1 MSEKELTKIYQP
13 QKVEDQIYQMWLETD
28 SFKPTDNES
37 NETFTVMIPPPNVT
51 GILHIGHVLNNTI
64 QDVLIRRARMQGKK
78 TLWLPG
84 TDHASIA
91 TEAKVTRMLSDKG
104 IDKKDISREEFLS
117 HAWAWKE
124 KYGGTILKQLK
135 KLGCSCDW
143 SRTTFTMDE
152 KYSEAV
158 TEIFIRL
165 YNDGLIYRGKRM
177 INWDPKSQT
186 ALSDEE
192 VIHKEVE
199 GKLWYFKYP
208 IKNSKEYLIVAT
220 TRPETMLGDTG
231 IAVHPQDER
240 YKHLIGKSV
249 NLPIVNREIP
259 IFSDEYV
266 DKDFGTGCVKVTP
279 AHDYNDLEMGKRN
292 SLNSI
297 NILNPNGTLNNKVPQ
312 RFQGIDRLEVRG
324 MIIKEIS
331 DLNLLEKVENHTH
344 QVGHSER
351 TDEVIEPYM
360 SEQWFVKM
368 KSLAEKALDVVKNED
383 IKFYPKRWT
392 KTYYHWMENIQ
403 DWCIS
408 RQLIW
413 GHQIPVWYNNEE
425 LYVGKNPPKNGTWE
439 QDPDVLDTWFS
450 SWLWPFATLGW
461 PKDKKD
467 IEKFYPTQD
476 LVTGPDIIFFWVARM
491 IMAGLYVEKEIP
503 FSNVYFTGI
512 VRDSQGRKMSKS
524 LGNSPDP
531 LDLINN
537 YGADALRVG
546 MLLIAPQ
553 GLDILFS
560 EERIEQGRN
569 FMNKIW
575 NCSRFL
581 MLNINE
587 NLPKSLSDINVN
599 NLDISDKWILS
610 RMNNTIKDVDFAY
623 SQYRLNDAVKIVY
636 DFVWSEYCDWYIE
649 FTKVR
654 LYGDNIEQTETSK
667 SVAFHVLRVI
677 IKLLHP
683 YTPYITEKLWT
694 TFKRKKENLLISSKW
709 PKPDPKYIDSKA
721 EMDMKIIK
729 DSITTIRNIKSSLNV
744 PPSKPISMIVRGK
757 DTNTDVLKSHRSYLE
772 RLAKVVEL
780 KTGENIEKPKQS
792 STGIVNKMEIF
803 IPLSG
808 LINIKQETKRLEKQ
822 ILDFKGRLNSVNKK
836 LNNANFLSR
845 APKKVVDNEQQKQ
858 MKYLESIKKL
868 KENLYSL
875 KI

>member
-1 MSEKELTKIYQP
+1 
-13 QKVEDQIYQMWLETD
+13 
-28 SFKPTDNES
+28 
-37 NETFTVMIPPPNVT
+37 
-51 GILHIGHVLNNTI
+51 
-64 QDVLIRRARMQGKK
+64 
-78 TLWLPG
+78 
-84 TDHASIA
+84 
-91 TEAKVTRMLSDKG
+91 
-104 IDKKDISREEFLS
+104 
-117 HAWAWKE
+117 
-124 KYGGTILKQLK
+124 
-135 KLGCSCDW
+135 
-143 SRTTFTMDE
+143 
-152 KYSEAV
+152 
-158 TEIFIRL
+158 
-165 YNDGLIYRGKRM
+165 
-177 INWDPKSQT
+177 
-186 ALSDEE
+186 
-192 VIHKEVE
+192 
-199 GKLWYFKYP
+199 
-208 IKNSKEYLIVAT
+208 
-220 TRPETMLGDTG
+220 
-231 IAVHPQDER
+231 
-240 YKHLIGKSV
+240 
-249 NLPIVNREIP
+249 
-259 IFSDEYV
+259 
-266 DKDFGTGCVKVTP
+266 
-279 AHDYNDLEMGKRN
+279 
-292 SLNSI
+292 
-297 NILNPNGTLNNKVPQ
+297 
-312 RFQGIDRLEVRG
+312 
-324 MIIKEIS
+324 
-331 DLNLLEKVENHTH
+331 
-344 QVGHSER
+344 
-351 TDEVIEPYM
+351 
-360 SEQWFVKM
+360 
-368 KSLAEKALDVVKNED
+368 
-383 IKFYPKRWT
+383 
-392 KTYYHWMENIQ
+392 
-403 DWCIS
+403 
-408 RQLIW
+408 
-413 GHQIPVWYNNEE
+413 
-425 LYVGKNPPKNGTWE
+425 
-439 QDPDVLDTWFS
+439 
-450 SWLWPFATLGW
+450 
-461 PKDKKD
+461 
-467 IEKFYPTQD
+467 
-476 LVTGPDIIFFWVARM
+476 M

-694 TFKRKKENLLISSKW
+694 TFKRKKETLLISSKW

-721 EMDMKIIK
+721 ESDMKIIK

-822 ILDFKGRLNSVNKK
+822 ILDFEGRLNSVNKK